1 MGRACVCLVAG
12 TTGKKAGGSMK
23 RFGWLVPAVLLIPLL
38 AACSGAG
45 STTSAPPQNG
55 GGGGAAP
62 ADFAAGKPAV
72 VNATAP
78 KIGESVANGV
88 PVPQAFD
95 VNRSVILTANIAMR
109 ATDPWAVADK
119 AQAVIAGLGGD
130 VIGLNQSGTKDDRV
144 ASLTIRVPSDRFT
157 DALRQLRG
165 LDGEVVSSTVDGK
178 DVTDQFVDLRARL
191 SAKQSEEQRYNAL
204 LARAATIDEI
214 LKIDGALSNV
224 RTQIEQLQG
233 QVNSIATRTQFSTI
247 TMSITPAI
255 TPIVTPSPTAWD
267 PARTVTAALAT
278 LAVVLKGLADIT
290 IWILVFAWIPLLGL
304 AVTLLVARGRRT
316 TRAAA

>member
-1 MGRACVCLVAG
+1 
-12 TTGKKAGGSMK
+12 MK
-23 RFGWLVPAVLLIPLL
+23 RFGWLVPAVLVIPFF
-38 AACSGAG
+38 AACSGVG
-45 STTSAPPQNG
+45 STASGPPQIG
-55 GGGGAAP
+55 VGGGAAP
-62 ADFAAGKPAV
+62 ADFAVGKPAV
-72 VNATAP
+72 AP
-78 KIGESVANGV
+78 KTGDSVANGV

-95 VNRSVILTANIAMR
+95 GNRSVILTANIAMR
-109 ATDPWAVADK
+109 ASDPWTVADR
-119 AQAVIAGLGGD
+119 AQAVVAGLGGD
-130 VIGLNQSGTKDDRV
+130 VIGLNQSGSKDNQV

-157 DALRQLRG
+157 DALRQLRA

-178 DVTDQFVDLRARL
+178 DVTDQFVDLKARL
-191 SAKQSEEQRYNAL
+191 SAKQSEELRYNAL

-214 LKIDGALSNV
+214 LKIDAALSNV

-255 TPIVTPSPTAWD
+255 APIVTPSPTAWD

-304 AVTLLVARGRRT
+304 AVTLIVARGRRT
-316 TRAAA
+316 ARAAA